1 MSAKRRSP
9 AEKIKEES
17 QEVIDVSESQYIQ
30 VPRHKSTK
38 RCQRLRKQH
47 SSLKKRMDETTNLG
61 ARSGRKQDKK
71 GSSEKKKSFSLFI
84 QSHVF
89 GNKRVCHS
97 RIVYSD
103 SATLFPAVVFVGSW
117 NLRVLLRLEPHP
129 VGFLP

>member
-71 GSSEKKKSFSLFI
+71 GSSEKKNRSLC
-84 QSHVF
+84 QCHVF

-97 RIVYSD
+97 RIIYSD

>member
-9 AEKIKEES
+9 AEKIKES

-47 SSLKKRMDETTNLG
+47 SSLKKRMDETTNLD
-61 ARSGRKQDKK
+61 ARSSRKQDKK
-71 GSSEKKKSFSLFI
+71 GSSEKNSFSLFI
-84 QSHVF
+84 QVTCSGISGYRLF
-89 GNKRVCHS
+89 
-97 RIVYSD
+97 IYSD
-103 SATLFPAVVFVGSW
+103 SATLFPAVVFIGSW
-117 NLRVLLRLEPHP
+117 NLRVLLRPEPHP